1 MIIIEWNTKVLAVGR
16 TLLLRDQ
23 AFRVESSKNGIT
35 LVIPDAGREHEGQY
49 SCEIPYRTKTSNI
62 VHTVKMKGGELYI
75 NEI

>member
-35 LVIPDAGREHEGQY
+35 LVIPDAGREHEEQY
-49 SCEIPYRTKTSNI
+49 CEIPYQTKTSNI
-62 VHTVKMKGGELYI
+62 VQTVKMKGGELYI